1 MGKKIMVCVIVPYIR
16 DQENKDNFKTGYKPG
31 VDMS

>member
-1 MGKKIMVCVIVPYIR
+1 MEKNNSLCYSSMYK